1 MKAGG
6 GMSTLQEQTTGLKSD
21 YFSREDDGFQEKK
34 GSDEEAEEGKVKGRS
49 LTKMRW
55 KISG

>member
-1 MKAGG
+1 MDSK
-6 GMSTLQEQTTGLKSD
+6 
-21 YFSREDDGFQEKK
+21 RKK
-34 GSDEEAEEGKVKGRS
+34 GLDEEAEEGKVKGRS